1 MDCPSFPDSKLKFV
15 TQLLLECVKSFG
27 QKRGKL
33 VNNMKGKSSKNYTF
47 IVSGNSVNASA
58 QSLNQICII
67 QKVSLL

>member
-15 TQLLLECVKSFG
+15 TQLLLECVKSLG

-47 IVSGNSVNASA
+47 IVPE
-58 QSLNQICII
+58 ICI
-67 QKVSLL
+67 L